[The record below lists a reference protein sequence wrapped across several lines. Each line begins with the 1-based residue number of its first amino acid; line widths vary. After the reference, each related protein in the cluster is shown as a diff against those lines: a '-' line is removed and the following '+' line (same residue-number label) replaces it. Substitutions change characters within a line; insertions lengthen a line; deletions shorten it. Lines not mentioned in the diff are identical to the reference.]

1 MRREIDFEKGCIAQ
15 RKTRKKKHFTFIGIT
30 NLLGEPIFW
39 IVIIEGKEKLFDIR
53 DDIYL
58 SKEKVGDESDGE

>member
-15 RKTRKKKHFTFIGIT
+15 RKTRKKKHFAVIGIT

-39 IVIIEGKEKLFDIR
+39 IVIIAGKEKLFDTR
-53 DDIYL
+53 DEIYL